1 MKAQMNNRTQQIA
14 IVPQI
19 HIYRELLQLVHDD
32 LRIQHPEWVEPN
44 GESPICD
51 SYEAR
56 LREQLEALT
65 RPRANESI
73 MLSQPY

>member
-32 LRIQHPEWVEPN
+32 LRIQHPEWV
-44 GESPICD
+44 G
-51 SYEAR
+51 
-56 LREQLEALT
+56 L
-65 RPRANESI
+65 
-73 MLSQPY
+73 